1 MSCTPLRRDGSIVGV
16 VCVVDDD
23 ASATGRGHEAR
34 RLEDRLTRLARVAAD
49 LGRAED
55 VQTVTDI
62 VISQAADAVGAT
74 VASLSMVVDDDTI
87 ALVGMRGGKDGAPD
101 RWATFSRHLPTPA
114 GDVVR
119 TGELLVLTGREAIQA
134 RYPDLETATEGER
147 SMVALPLKMVGRT
160 LGVVTLSFPGN
171 RKLDV
176 AELEF
181 FGILADSCAQA
192 LERIRALDEA
202 KEQSATGAVP
212 GRGRDRAVAKP
223 RLREDAGEGRAT
235 GGAHVR

>member
-1 MSCTPLRRDGSIVGV
+1 MTQRARP
-16 VCVVDDD
+16 
-23 ASATGRGHEAR
+23 ARGHEAR

-74 VASLSMVVDDDTI
+74 VASLSMVIDDDTI

-134 RYPDLETATEGER
+134 RYPDLETSDRG
-147 SMVALPLKMVGRT
+147 
-160 LGVVTLSFPGN
+160 
-171 RKLDV
+171 
-176 AELEF
+176 
-181 FGILADSCAQA
+181 
-192 LERIRALDEA
+192 RALDGGTPPEHGRA
-202 KEQSATGAVP
+202 HARGGDAVVP
-212 GRGRDRAVAKP
+212 GEP
-223 RLREDAGEGRAT
+223 
-235 GGAHVR
+235 